1 MEFTPWRKGSKI
13 KLLFLGHSTTLS
25 ITLCSWLKNPL
36 SMNRKL
42 VFLSSATVT
51 IGQCW
56 LAQRTAN
63 DPAYLHSVGG
73 GGCLLL
79 CGRVLTRALQYK
91 GRCNALWYAWF
102 LCQRVLRTWA
112 DAGRW
117 HWLGTGGWGR
127 MTHPMI
133 DLWSHGFGVSSTS
146 NAIVYAF
153 DSQEFSLLKF
163 KHRNI
168 TCHRK
173 ISRNLIPFYSKW
185 LISQ

>member
-1 MEFTPWRKGSKI
+1 MTQEPLIHESKTRV
-13 KLLFLGHSTTLS
+13 FELS
-25 ITLCSWLKNPL
+25 DCDNWPMLISPKNCQWSCVSSL
-36 SMNRKL
+36 SR
-42 VFLSSATVT
+42 
-51 IGQCW
+51 
-56 LAQRTAN
+56 
-63 DPAYLHSVGG
+63 G